1 MSEKEE
7 LLLSRVTEG
16 KTIVLHTVPY
26 HDSYPTTR
34 LAICYRGEEP
44 LVNILTL
51 DGELCS
57 GPPVRLLGSTSSEDS
72 ADYRPGVLRAGERA
86 VIGRERGDTRHNGTM
101 FLSPFGQ
108 GTIIDISVE
117 TSKR

>member
-1 MSEKEE
+1 MPDKEE
-7 LLLSRVTEG
+7 LKLSRVTEG
-16 KTIVLHTVPY
+16 RTIVLHTVPY
-26 HDSYPTTR
+26 HESYPTTR
-34 LAICYRGEEP
+34 LSICVRGHEP

-51 DGELCS
+51 DGDLCS

-72 ADYRPGVLRAGERA
+72 ADYTPGTLRVGERA

-108 GTIIDISVE
+108 GTILDISLE
-117 TSKR
+117 ATK